1 MNQIRNIKGTHDI
14 LPENTQRWQKLE
26 SIVNEV
32 CSQFGY
38 NEIRTPIFE
47 ETRLF
52 SRSVGEDTDIV
63 SKEMYT
69 WEDKDGTSL
78 TLRPELTASVARTY
92 IQHNMAAKSPIQ
104 RLYYMGPLFRRERPQ
119 KGRQRQFHQF
129 GVEAFGSSNPE
140 QDAEVIAIAWH
151 ILSRCNLIKNTKL
164 NLNSIGSKECKN
176 AYRNALKEFLSPK
189 FDQLSEPSQ
198 KRFLHNP
205 LRILDTK
212 SKKELELL
220 EKAPKISNYYTN
232 NDKIHFEL
240 LKDFLES
247 MEIPFIINDYLVR
260 GLDYYTST
268 VFEFSCD
275 KLGAQDAILGGGRY
289 DNLVEILGG
298 KSTPGIGFAAG
309 MERFL
314 IAMND
319 FDKHKHS
326 NIDIYFVCPN
336 EAGLSK
342 TLQLANQLRTNGFRV
357 IFDPLRRSMK
367 SQLREANKLGARF
380 ALILG
385 EDEMKNDTIGFKN
398 LKKSIQK
405 TILQSEVLNFFDNL
419 TN

>member
-1 MNQIRNIKGTHDI
+1 M
-14 LPENTQRWQKLE
+14 
-26 SIVNEV
+26 
-32 CSQFGY
+32 
-38 NEIRTPIFE
+38 
-47 ETRLF
+47 
-52 SRSVGEDTDIV
+52 
-63 SKEMYT
+63 
-69 WEDKDGTSL
+69 
-78 TLRPELTASVARTY
+78 
-92 IQHNMAAKSPIQ
+92 
-104 RLYYMGPLFRRERPQ
+104 
-119 KGRQRQFHQF
+119 
-129 GVEAFGSSNPE
+129 
-140 QDAEVIAIAWH
+140 
-151 ILSRCNLIKNTKL
+151 
-164 NLNSIGSKECKN
+164 
-176 AYRNALKEFLSPK
+176 
-189 FDQLSEPSQ
+189 
-198 KRFLHNP
+198 HNP